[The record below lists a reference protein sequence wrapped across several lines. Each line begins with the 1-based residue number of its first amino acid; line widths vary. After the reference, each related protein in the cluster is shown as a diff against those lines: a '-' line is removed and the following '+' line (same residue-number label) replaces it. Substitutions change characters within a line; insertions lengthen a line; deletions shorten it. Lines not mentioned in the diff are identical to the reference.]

1 HLAGIA
7 QAAVV
12 VVPDEQRAQ
21 TVPAPLRLRVST
33 DHQLLVAY
41 ALELQPVR
49 RTAVVIGAVTTL
61 GDDSLPAL
69 ATGLPVHRL
78 PVLDP
83 VDRES
88 ERVGEAKG
96 VPQHVLSGA
105 QAQTG
110 EVVPVTVQQVE
121 HVVEDLDPAG
131 SGPFRVAELESA
143 LQPGETGLP
152 PLE

>member
-1 HLAGIA
+1 DVTFVLVPSQPLVARMAQAACLGPLGEPDLGDGPGPDPVHAATRHVLGIGERGGVVGDTAQLVVQLCEHVRGERGSHLAGIA

-69 ATGLPVHRL
+69 
-78 PVLDP
+78 
-83 VDRES
+83 
-88 ERVGEAKG
+88 
-96 VPQHVLSGA
+96 
-105 QAQTG
+105 
-110 EVVPVTVQQVE
+110 
-121 HVVEDLDPAG
+121 
-131 SGPFRVAELESA
+131 
-143 LQPGETGLP
+143 
-152 PLE
+152 